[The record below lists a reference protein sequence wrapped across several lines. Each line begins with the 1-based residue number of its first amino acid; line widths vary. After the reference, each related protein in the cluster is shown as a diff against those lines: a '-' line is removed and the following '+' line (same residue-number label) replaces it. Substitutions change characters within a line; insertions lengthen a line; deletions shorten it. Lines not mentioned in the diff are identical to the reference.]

1 MQENVSMR
9 QSLNMP
15 PLEGN
20 IDTLLITD
28 IEGENL
34 DLSDRMREQTARL
47 HRAMRAAGY
56 TYDGINSA
64 AEPQG
69 TQYFNYEGGTMQ
81 FDNEQ
86 GSLCMDKRV
95 VP

>member
-9 QSLNMP
+9 QSLFNMP

-69 TQYFNYEGGTMQ
+69 NAVFQ
-81 FDNEQ
+81 
-86 GSLCMDKRV
+86 L
-95 VP
+95 